1 MEKNSDIKKMSYQ
14 EAVEE
19 VNAILDRLNNEE
31 LDIDQLS
38 KEVKRATELINLC
51 KGKLRKAQE
60 EVEKVFDKK

>member
-1 MEKNSDIKKMSYQ
+1 MKKNNDIKKMSYQ

>member
-31 LDIDQLS
+31 LDIDKLS

>member
-1 MEKNSDIKKMSYQ
+1 MSYQ